1 MSTFDRVCKI
11 ISEQTG
17 MDKDKI
23 TMETNLKEDLGVD
36 SLDNVEIIMA
46 FEDEFEQN
54 IPDGDFV
61 KLQTVGDVV
70 AYIDI
75 NANKVVLI
83 KNE

>member
-75 NANKVVLI
+75 NANKVVLV
-83 KNE
+83 KDE

>member
-70 AYIDI
+70 AYID
-75 NANKVVLI
+75 
-83 KNE
+83 ERM